1 MTTGLLLT
9 PVRRCAVF
17 GTTRIN
23 QDKRSAATP
32 MLKDDEW
39 VKWSNDEIA
48 KHCAVSQRLVIAVLT
63 DEAKNCSKGTLGT
76 SLFVPVRDTA
86 PWDPSRSECQ
96 TRTYAVKS
104 GCQEIDVAAPW
115 PPAPESAPLAAHTGS
130 IIPSSA
136 PRAP

>member
-1 MTTGLLLT
+1 MRAGLLLT

-17 GTTRIN
+17 GTTRTN
-23 QDKRSAATP
+23 QDKRNAATP

-39 VKWSNDEIA
+39 AKWSDDEIA

-86 PWDPSRSECQ
+86 PWNPSRNECW
-96 TRTYAVKS
+96 TRNHHD
-104 GCQEIDVAAPW
+104 GRF
-115 PPAPESAPLAAHTGS
+115 AHRLYRFTRPCVGTTLNE
-130 IIPSSA
+130 
-136 PRAP
+136 PRTP